1 MIIRDQHGNAN
12 GTVATAATTPKTNNN
27 NTEPERGE
35 NSLDS
40 NQKTL
45 IEFKK
50 NLLEEQRTSEQKI
63 QELNSKIDDTKKKI
77 DDSRSNLDDLRIQ
90 LRELNN
96 HKDIEYARYKEIKN
110 NLIETRNHM
119 KNLDNKAGSPAAV
132 SKSHRERFDAMH
144 LTKVLEHIE
153 HDIQTKKLSKDE
165 ERKLVVKSK
174 EIATKLHSLKVI
186 NKKEDHYRNILSQYE
201 SLKSVMNKIF
211 DQKSEFGN
219 RIGMLKS
226 DLDRLMNLRE
236 SLYEER
242 RKVIH
247 SIREAA
253 AKLEMVET
261 QLNAIEFRRSRTQAL
276 GNRQRKQREYE
287 GRREYKYEAVQ
298 DRFKRNKEN
307 QERWNTLKEE
317 AMKKM
322 SSGEKLTF
330 DEMKLIYGDSNI

>member
-1 MIIRDQHGNAN
+1 VIIRDQHGNGN
-12 GTVATAATTPKTNNN
+12 GSVTTAATTAKTDN
-27 NTEPERGE
+27 NTEPQGGK

-77 DDSRSNLDDLRIQ
+77 DDSRANLDDLRIQ
-90 LRELNN
+90 LKQVNDE
-96 HKDIEYARYKEIKN
+96 KDIEYPKYKQIKN

-119 KNLDNKAGSPAAV
+119 KNLDNKAGSYAAV
-132 SKSHRERFDAMH
+132 SKSHKERFDIMH
-144 LTKVLEHIE
+144 LTKALEHIE
-153 HDIQTKKLSKDE
+153 HDIQTKKLSKGE
-165 ERKLVVKSK
+165 ERKLVAKSK

-201 SLKSVMNKIF
+201 SLKLVMNKIF

-219 RIGMLKS
+219 RIGMLKY

-261 QLNAIEFRRSRTQAL
+261 QLNAIEFRRSRAQVI
-276 GNRQRKQREYE
+276 GNRKRKQREYE
-287 GRREYKYEAVQ
+287 GRREYKYEAMQ
-298 DRFKRNKEN
+298 DRFRRNKEN

-330 DEMKLIYGDSNI
+330 EEMKLIYGDSNI

>member
-1 MIIRDQHGNAN
+1 MIIRDQHGNGN
-12 GTVATAATTPKTNNN
+12 GSVTTAATTAKTDN
-27 NTEPERGE
+27 NTEPQGGK

-77 DDSRSNLDDLRIQ
+77 DDSRANLDDLRIQ
-90 LRELNN
+90 LKQVNDE
-96 HKDIEYARYKEIKN
+96 KDIEYPKYKQIKN

-119 KNLDNKAGSPAAV
+119 KNLDNKAGSYAAV
-132 SKSHRERFDAMH
+132 SKSHKERFDIMH
-144 LTKVLEHIE
+144 LTKALEHIE
-153 HDIQTKKLSKDE
+153 HDIQTKKLSKGE
-165 ERKLVVKSK
+165 ERKLVAKSK

-201 SLKSVMNKIF
+201 SLKLVMNKIF

-219 RIGMLKS
+219 RIGMLKY

-261 QLNAIEFRRSRTQAL
+261 QLNAIEFRRSRAQVI
-276 GNRQRKQREYE
+276 GNRKRKQREYE
-287 GRREYKYEAVQ
+287 GRREYKYEAMQ
-298 DRFKRNKEN
+298 DRFRRNKEN

-330 DEMKLIYGDSNI
+330 EEMKLIYGDSNI